1 MLGARDVALVNKA
14 CDMLLDELVG
24 KYKTGGFP
32 LWCLSLERKN
42 ATYD

>member
-24 KYKTGGFP
+24 KYKI
-32 LWCLSLERKN
+32 EKN
-42 ATYD
+42 IKLVDSR